1 MYRIILILALLI
13 ALYFLL
19 RSAIRELKSR
29 GETGRLAPDKNQMVQ
44 DPVCRV
50 FVPRGAA
57 TMEEIGGQ
65 TYYFCSRACAR
76 AFQKQLA
83 GQQPE

>member
-1 MYRIILILALLI
+1 MYRIILILLLLI
-13 ALYFLL
+13 TLYILL
-19 RSAIRELKSR
+19 RRVIREFK
-29 GETGRLAPDKNQMVQ
+29 GQTGTLPINKNQMVQ

-50 FVPRGAA
+50 FVTREMAV
-57 TMEEIGGQ
+57 EESIGGQ
-65 TYYFCSRACAR
+65 TYFFCSRSCAL